1 MTLQRKLIVLGAL
14 LGGLSVAIGAFGAHS
29 FKVLLATNGR
39 TETFE
44 LAVRYQF
51 YHALALLIMASLA
64 EKLDGGK
71 LSWSTLFITGGTIVF
86 SGSLY
91 TLSLSGIT
99 IWGAV
104 TPLGGVL
111 LLLGWLFLLM
121 AARK

>member
-1 MTLQRKLIVLGAL
+1 MSLQRKLIIIGAL

-29 FKVLLATNGR
+29 LKALLIGNGR

-51 YHALALLIMASLA
+51 YHALALLIMAGLA

-71 LSWSTLFITGGTIVF
+71 LYWSTLFMTAGTLVF

-104 TPLGGVL
+104 TPVGGVL
-111 LLLGWLFLLM
+111 LLLGWLFLLLV
-121 AARK
+121 AKK